1 MGGTIPLQKAHQT
14 RTRIYT
20 FDLSEVELLVR
31 ILRLT
36 DPPANVQETIRQQ
49 TQEYARRG
57 FRTLGK
63 SFAMLSRTL
72 IDAFVL
78 RLKGVACKEDGDE
91 WEFLGLLPMFV
102 SPFPSIISL
111 SQWPYRYTGSTR
123 LV

>member
-1 MGGTIPLQKAHQT
+1 MGGTIPLQKAHRT
-14 RTRIYT
+14 RTRIYI

-36 DPPANVQETIRQQ
+36 DPPTDVQETIRQQ

-63 SFAMLSRTL
+63 SFVMLSRTL
-72 IDAFVL
+72 INAFVCVS
-78 RLKGVACKEDGDE
+78 KGVACKENSNE

-102 SPFPSIISL
+102 SPFLSIISL
-111 SQWPYRYTGSTR
+111 SQ
-123 LV
+123 

>member
-14 RTRIYT
+14 RTRIYA
-20 FDLSEVELLVR
+20 FDLSEVELFVR

-36 DPPANVQETIRQQ
+36 DPPAGVQETIRQQ

-63 SFAMLSRTL
+63 SSTILSKTL
-72 IDAFVL
+72 FDAFVL
-78 RLKGVACKEDGDE
+78 RLKGVACKEDDDG
-91 WEFLGLLPMFV
+91 WEYLGLLPMFV

-111 SQWPYRYTGSTR
+111 SQWPY
-123 LV
+123 

>member
-1 MGGTIPLQKAHQT
+1 MGGAIPLQKAHRT
-14 RTRIYT
+14 RTRIYA

-36 DPPANVQETIRQQ
+36 DPPADVQETIRQQ

-63 SFAMLSRTL
+63 SSAMLPRTL

-78 RLKGVACKEDGDE
+78 RLKGVACKEGSDG

-102 SPFPSIISL
+102 SPFSFIISL
-111 SQWPYRYTGSTR
+111 SQWSY
-123 LV
+123 